1 MVGGDLLD
9 FVDQLIANGRWC
21 LRLVRVTLGV
31 ALRKSH
37 GEVTRQAQDSK
48 DACDSSSTLRCFK
61 RV

>member
-21 LRLVRVTLGV
+21 LRLVWDVLAV

-37 GEVTRQAQDSK
+37 GEVTRQAQGHHE
-48 DACDSSSTLRCFK
+48 CLQLFEHPRCFK